1 MSTGGIGSVE
11 PADQAIQDICDKIK
25 PQVIKMDGRNFGKF
39 KAVKYA
45 SQVVAGINYFVK
57 VDVGGNEFLHL
68 RIFEDLQGKLHLTS
82 YQKNKTLSSPLS
94 YF

>member
-25 PQVIKMDGRNFGKF
+25 PQVEEKDGRNFGKF

-45 SQVVAGINYFVK
+45 SQVVAGTNLFIK
-57 VDVGGNEFLHL
+57 VNE
-68 RIFEDLQGKLHLTS
+68 G
-82 YQKNKTLSSPLS
+82 
-94 YF
+94 